1 MRQFLTL
8 FYKRPRQQ
16 EPYHTQI
23 YDCISSHGLALQ
35 NTLLKLIHN
44 SSKSANRGKNI
55 TWHMTLINVQSFE
68 IYTIQIK
75 KYHIK
80 SYTFNFSR
88 QQPDWVDFINNIVVH
103 TMFVQ
108 QIISVQWYNKIEIH
122 RRDITSLASVLQ
134 AV

>member
-1 MRQFLTL
+1 
-8 FYKRPRQQ
+8 
-16 EPYHTQI
+16 
-23 YDCISSHGLALQ
+23 
-35 NTLLKLIHN
+35 
-44 SSKSANRGKNI
+44 
-55 TWHMTLINVQSFE
+55 MTLINVQSFE

-75 KYHIK
+75 KYHIM